1 MDLSAK
7 VLREVEFRDRL
18 RGYDTDE
25 VDEFLEKVAVAVEEL
40 QEKMRQ
46 LAYRA
51 ERAERSISDR
61 AADVDDDTIRRTLVL
76 AQRTA
81 DMAVR
86 EAQEQ
91 AGVLMEG
98 AKTES
103 ERLLSEARENAKRL
117 ASDAERRHSDDIARL
132 ERQRDQVRDELKE
145 LSELLDSERKRLADS
160 LRAALRFVERTL
172 PAPNEISELRPGSNA
187 VPFGTDKSPIEDEI
201 EANIEEDAKAAA
213 PMLAPGE
220 SVPQIDTGSDNE
232 EGRAS
237 LAAVPPLDDSGPPTQ
252 AWQADPMTIFG
263 QGGDKA
269 AGAKLE
275 AGSSQ
280 FTGGPDWIA

>member
-7 VLREVEFRDRL
+7 VMREVEFRDRL

-25 VDEFLEKVAVAVEEL
+25 VDEFLEKIAVAVEEL

-51 ERAERSISDR
+51 ERAERSASDR
-61 AADVDDDTIRRTLVL
+61 AADADDDTIRRTLVL

-81 DMAVR
+81 DLAVR

-91 AGVLMEG
+91 AAVLMDG
-98 AKTES
+98 ARSES
-103 ERLLSEARENAKRL
+103 ERVLADARESAKRL
-117 ASDAERRHSDDIARL
+117 ASDAERRHADDISRL
-132 ERQRDQVRDELKE
+132 ELQRDQVRDELKE

-172 PAPNEISELRPGSNA
+172 PAPSEISTIRPS
-187 VPFGTDKSPIEDEI
+187 TTPIEDRGIDEQI
-201 EANIEEDAKAAA
+201 EAQINEDAEAAA
-213 PMLAPGE
+213 PAVMPADPVRDEAAAEDSGE
-220 SVPQIDTGSDNE
+220 EQ
-232 EGRAS
+232 RAS
-237 LAAVPPLDDSGPPTQ
+237 LAAVPPLEDSGPPTQ
-252 AWQADPMTIFG
+252 AWQTEPMTIFG

-269 AGAKLE
+269 ARATLE
-275 AGSSQ
+275 ASSRP
-280 FTGGPDWIA
+280 FTAGPEWTA

>member
-61 AADVDDDTIRRTLVL
+61 AAEDDDDTIRRTLVL

-81 DMAVR
+81 DLAVR

-91 AGVLMEG
+91 AGLLMDS
-98 AKTES
+98 ARSES
-103 ERLLSEARENAKRL
+103 EKLLTEARENAKRL
-117 ASDAERRHSDDIARL
+117 SSDADRRHADDIKRL
-132 ERQRDQVRDELKE
+132 ERQRDHVQVELKE
-145 LSELLDSERKRLADS
+145 LSELLETERKRLANS
-160 LRAALRFVERTL
+160 LRDALRFVERAL
-172 PAPNEISELRPGSNA
+172 PKSEISEIRPRPSSSEER
-187 VPFGTDKSPIEDEI
+187 DLDEEI
-201 EANIEEDAKAAA
+201 EAQINEDAEAAA
-213 PMLAPGE
+213 PAIGPADPGA
-220 SVPQIDTGSDNE
+220 VDDSDEEPE

-237 LAAVPPLDDSGPPTQ
+237 LAAVPPLDESGPPTQ
-252 AWQADPMTIFG
+252 AWQAEPMTIFSE
-263 QGGDKA
+263 GGENA
-269 AGAKLE
+269 RASFE
-275 AGSSQ
+275 ARPQPYGR
-280 FTGGPDWIA
+280 TGPDWIA

>member
-25 VDEFLEKVAVAVEEL
+25 VDEFLEKVAVSVEEL

-61 AADVDDDTIRRTLVL
+61 AAEDDDDTIRRTLVL

-81 DMAVR
+81 DLAVR

-91 AGVLMEG
+91 AAVLMDS
-98 AKTES
+98 ARTES
-103 ERLLSEARENAKRL
+103 DKLLSEARESAKRL
-117 ASDAERRHSDDIARL
+117 STDSERRHADDIKRL
-132 ERQRDQVRDELKE
+132 ERQRDHVRMELKE
-145 LSELLDSERKRLADS
+145 LSDLLESERKRLANS
-160 LRAALRFVERTL
+160 LRDALRFVERAL
-172 PAPNEISELRPGSNA
+172 PKSEISETRPAPSSSEERELN
-187 VPFGTDKSPIEDEI
+187 EEI
-201 EANIEEDAKAAA
+201 DAQINEDAKAAA
-213 PMLAPGE
+213 PAMA
-220 SVPQIDTGSDNE
+220 SSDSRASEDAEDKAE

-237 LAAVPPLDDSGPPTQ
+237 LTAVPPLEDSGPPTQ
-252 AWQADPMTIFG
+252 AWQAEPMTIFSE
-263 QGGDKA
+263 GGETATASFDS
-269 AGAKLE
+269 GPQPY
-275 AGSSQ
+275 GR
-280 FTGGPDWIA
+280 TGPDWTA